1 MIKLPTLMSYVSSVT
16 LFNKFANSM
25 GVTVQAKDFKA
36 VLENEAAEV
45 IAAVNFTSVSLG
57 LNAKTFKSWL
67 EKRLNDW
74 RNSTRGVS

>member
-16 LFNKFANSM
+16 LFNKFFAHSM

-57 LNAKTFKSWL
+57 LNAKNIQKL
-67 EKRLNDW
+67 AGEKIERLAQQYKE
-74 RNSTRGVS
+74 